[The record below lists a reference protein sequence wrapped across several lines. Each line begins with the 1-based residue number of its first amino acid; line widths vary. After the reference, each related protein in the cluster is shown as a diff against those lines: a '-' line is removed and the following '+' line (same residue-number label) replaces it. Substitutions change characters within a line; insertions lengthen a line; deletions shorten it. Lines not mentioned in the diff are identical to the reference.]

1 MQKRA
6 IEEIAAQQ
14 GLQERDVKALQ
25 AGIDTAAD
33 PQNFIAQY
41 IAAQAKPLLK
51 ELGNQIQAAPALF
64 ASVAAAQ
71 VSMAAGPVS
80 LVQEQI
86 AAAKPLVDAIPSIVQ
101 SQLAAAPS
109 AAAPIF
115 SAASSILEDLQS
127 ATVGTD
133 NALNALLPNPTLIAG
148 IISGSLP
155 EISVSFEAGVSQIS
169 PTDNQPAIITPL
181 PTLLPV
187 VGPPSSSQQQPDFPQ
202 QHSPILQQSMAPA
215 QPYTPQQLSSQ
226 PLAPHPQQSIFSM
239 LPYQSAAPSQGTN
252 SVTGL
257 LNEIPTAIA
266 AAVTPAQAPAMIELS
281 DNYYVEPTGT
291 NNIIVDP
298 LTQPFSPDTIT
309 RLLQSQLYLQVAP
322 ILLFVQSFAA
332 VSNPLFALSSLSSSL
347 LQDLGSF
354 SPNPLLD
361 PNRILLA
368 SSSSSASSPTLTSP
382 AVDPITRFWLEGAK
396 LLQNNAIFPTRILS
410 PDVDKA
416 ADLLNSLLSGS
427 GSSDDISSLLAP
439 FIDSSSSSP
448 LVGKLS
454 RIAKW
459 STETQLAAA
468 QLGTSAWAELVE
480 VLFS

>member
-252 SVTGL
+252 SATGL

-266 AAVTPAQAPAMIELS
+266 AVVTPAQAPAMIELS

-309 RLLQSQLYLQVAP
+309 RLLQNQLYLQVAP
-322 ILLFVQSFAA
+322 ILLLVQSFAA

-368 SSSSSASSPTLTSP
+368 SSSSASSTTLTSP